1 MRGTGSRH
9 REGLDICVGQL
20 GRVCAMDAG
29 AGCGKTTSGC
39 SACTYLNELLSLG
52 MVDEQTSQVS
62 WQHVEKLVQVILDD
76 HLLLVVLDRLCRST
90 K

>member
-1 MRGTGSRH
+1 
-9 REGLDICVGQL
+9 
-20 GRVCAMDAG
+20 
-29 AGCGKTTSGC
+29 
-39 SACTYLNELLSLG
+39 